1 MGTRGEGFWSHGR
14 LIALV
19 WQYDETTCTTLDVRL
34 LCTAVTCVRAGW
46 YAPFSA
52 SICNVLS
59 GER

>member
-19 WQYDETTCTTLDVRL
+19 WLPDGATRTTLDVRL
-34 LCTAVTCVRAGW
+34 LWTVVTCVRAVVCTVL
-46 YAPFSA
+46 A
-52 SICNVLS
+52 SIRGALK